1 MSLGPPAPLLR
12 RGQDGDGVPSTRRIA
27 WITGGGRGIG
37 RAAAL
42 ALAPTC
48 DVALSARSVDEL
60 RRVAEDC
67 RKLGARAIEA
77 PCDFTDARA
86 IEDAHAKV
94 VAELGAPAILVN
106 SAGQAKSAPFHRTT
120 PELME
125 QLWRLNVM
133 GCYHTMR
140 LALPAMSSTGWGRV
154 VNVASIAGKTGQP
167 YITAYASSKHA
178 LLGMTRSV
186 ALEVAAK
193 GVTVNAVCPGYV
205 DTPMTDGSVDAMMH
219 ATGRSREE
227 IVVGVV
233 NMNPQKRLIEA
244 DEVAAAIRYLVSA
257 DARGINGQAITIDGG
272 ATPW

>member
-1 MSLGPPAPLLR
+1 MDR
-12 RGQDGDGVPSTRRIA
+12 RVA

-37 RAAAL
+37 KAAAL

-48 DVALSARSVDEL
+48 DVALSARSADEL

-67 RKLGARAIEA
+67 RKLGARAVEA
-77 PCDFTDARA
+77 PCDFTDAGA
-86 IEDAHAKV
+86 IDAAHAKV
-94 VAELGAPAILVN
+94 VAELGPPAILVN
-106 SAGQAKSAPFHRTT
+106 SAGQAKSAPFHKTT

-140 LALPAMSSTGWGRV
+140 LAIPPMVATGWGRV

-167 YITAYASSKHA
+167 YVTAYASSKHA

-186 ALEVAAK
+186 ALEVAPK

-205 DTPMTDGSVDAMMH
+205 DTPMTDGSVDAMVQ
-219 ATGRSREE
+219 ATGRSRDE
-227 IVVGVV
+227 IVQNVV
-233 NMNPQKRLIEA
+233 KMNPQRRLIEPE
-244 DEVAAAIRYLVSA
+244 EVAAAIVFLASA
-257 DARGINGQAITIDGG
+257 EARGINGQAITIDGG